1 MIVKEGTSLFQAAS
15 KNRKISDQIIDQIRD
30 AILSGQLKPG
40 ERVASE
46 KELILQFGV
55 SKATLREALRV
66 LEAMGLIEIRK
77 GTSGGAFVADVDMRT
92 TLNSLINFLRFE
104 KVSLKEITMVRYLI
118 EPTVAGIAATRG
130 TDKDIF
136 NLKKIIGRTVTKS
149 ENEVSKEIGFHRY
162 LARMVDNTLLN
173 LIIDFVDNI
182 LSSLKTELRLGVDFY
197 QGVRKSHRL
206 ILECM
211 IQKDPLAAAVA
222 MGNDL
227 LEVGNYLAEVTKTAP
242 FDPQEFPQFWS
253 SSHWH
258 LLLNPGARVVAEGDP
273 LMKNRGVILKR
284 VGTSPLYL
292 ASQPPTGI
300 TKRSL
305 EIK

>member
-1 MIVKEGTSLFQAAS
+1 LFQAAS
-15 KNRKISDQIIDQIRD
+15 KNHKISDQIIDQFRD
-30 AILSGQLKPG
+30 AILSGQFKPG
-40 ERVASE
+40 EKVASE
-46 KELILQFGV
+46 KELIAQFGV

-77 GTSGGAFVADVDMRT
+77 GTAGGAFVADVDMRA
-92 TLNSLINFLRFE
+92 TLNSLVNFLRFE
-104 KVSLKEITMVRYLI
+104 KISVREITMFRYLI
-118 EPTVAGIAATRG
+118 EPTVAGIVAIKITE
-130 TDKDIF
+130 KDIH
-136 NLKKIIGRTVTKS
+136 NLRKIIGRTVTKS
-149 ENEVSKEIGFHRY
+149 KNEVSKEIGFHRY

-182 LSSLKTELRLGVDFY
+182 LSTLKTELQIKEDFY
-197 QGVRKSHRL
+197 RSVRTSHRY
-206 ILECM
+206 ILECL
-211 IQKDPLAAAVA
+211 IQKDPIAAAVA

-242 FDPQEFPQFWS
+242 FDPQELPQFWS
-253 SSHWH
+253 SNHWH

-300 TKRSL
+300 TNRSS
-305 EIK
+305 

>member
-1 MIVKEGTSLFQAAS
+1 LFQAAS
-15 KNRKISDQIIDQIRD
+15 KSHKISDQIIDQFRD

-40 ERVASE
+40 EKVASE
-46 KELILQFGV
+46 KELTLQFGV

-77 GTSGGAFVADVDMRT
+77 GTAGGAFVAGVDMRA
-92 TLNSLINFLRFE
+92 TLNSLVNFLRFE
-104 KVSLKEITMVRYLI
+104 KISVREITMFRYLI
-118 EPTVAGIAATRG
+118 EPTVAGIAATG
-130 TDKDIF
+130 ITDKDIF
-136 NLKKIIGRTVTKS
+136 NLRKIIGRTVTKGK
-149 ENEVSKEIGFHRY
+149 NEISKEIGFHRY
-162 LARMVDNTLLN
+162 LARMVDSTLLN

-182 LSSLKTELRLGVDFY
+182 LSSLKTELQLEDVFY
-197 QGVRKSHRL
+197 RNVRTSHRY

-211 IQKDPLAAAVA
+211 IQKDPIAAAVA

-242 FDPQEFPQFWS
+242 FDPQELPQFWS
-253 SSHWH
+253 SDHWH

-300 TKRSL
+300 TKRSS
-305 EIK
+305 

>member
-1 MIVKEGTSLFQAAS
+1 LFQTAS
-15 KNRKISDQIIDQIRD
+15 KSHKISDQIIDQFRD

-46 KELILQFGV
+46 KELIIQFGV

-92 TLNSLINFLRFE
+92 TLNSLVNFLRFE
-104 KVSLKEITMVRYLI
+104 KVSINEITMFRYLI
-118 EPTVAGIAATRG
+118 EPTVAGIAATRA
-130 TDKDIF
+130 TDKDLF
-136 NLKKIIGRTVTKS
+136 NLKKIIGRTVTRS

-173 LIIDFVDNI
+173 LIIDFVDNL
-182 LSSLKTELRLGVDFY
+182 LSTMKTELRLGVDFY
-197 QGVRKSHRL
+197 RDVRKSHRL

-211 IQKDPLAAAVA
+211 IQKDPMAAAVA

-242 FDPQEFPQFWS
+242 FDPRDLPQFWS
-253 SSHWH
+253 SNHWH
-258 LLLNPGARVVAEGDP
+258 LLLNPKARVVAEGDP
-273 LMKNRGVILKR
+273 MMKDRGIILKR

-292 ASQPPTGI
+292 ASQPPSGI
-300 TKRSL
+300 TKGSF
-305 EIK
+305 

>member
-1 MIVKEGTSLFQAAS
+1 LFQTAS
-15 KNRKISDQIIDQIRD
+15 KSHKISDQIIDQFRD

-46 KELILQFGV
+46 KELIIQFGV

-92 TLNSLINFLRFE
+92 TLNSLVNFLRFE
-104 KVSLKEITMVRYLI
+104 KVSINEITMFRYLI
-118 EPTVAGIAATRG
+118 EPTVAGIAATRA
-130 TDKDIF
+130 TDKDLF
-136 NLKKIIGRTVTKS
+136 NLKKIIGRTVTRS

-162 LARMVDNTLLN
+162 LARMVDNTPLN
-173 LIIDFVDNI
+173 LIIDFVDNL
-182 LSSLKTELRLGVDFY
+182 LSTMKTELRLGVDFY
-197 QGVRKSHRL
+197 RDVRKSHRL

-211 IQKDPLAAAVA
+211 IQKDPMAAAVA

-242 FDPQEFPQFWS
+242 FDPRDLPQFWS
-253 SSHWH
+253 SNHWH

-292 ASQPPTGI
+292 ASQPPTGV
-300 TKRSL
+300 TKGSL
-305 EIK
+305 

>member
-1 MIVKEGTSLFQAAS
+1 MFQAAS
-15 KNRKISDQIIDQIRD
+15 KNQKISDQIIDQFRD

-104 KVSLKEITMVRYLI
+104 KVSLKEITMFRYLI
-118 EPTVAGIAATRG
+118 EPTVAGIAATQV

-149 ENEVSKEIGFHRY
+149 EHEVSKEIGFHRY

-182 LSSLKTELRLGVDFY
+182 LSSLKTELRLRVDFY

-227 LEVGNYLAEVTKTAP
+227 LEVGNYLAEVTKTPP
-242 FDPQEFPQFWS
+242 FDPQELPQFWS
-253 SSHWH
+253 SNHWH

-273 LMKNRGVILKR
+273 LMKNQGVILKR

-292 ASQPPTGI
+292 ASQLPEGMVNRP
-300 TKRSL
+300 L
-305 EIK
+305 

>member
-1 MIVKEGTSLFQAAS
+1 MFQAAS
-15 KNRKISDQIIDQIRD
+15 KNHRISDQIIDQIRD
-30 AILSGQLKPG
+30 AVLSGQLKPG

-104 KVSLKEITMVRYLI
+104 KVSLKEITMFRYLI
-118 EPTVAGIAATRG
+118 EPTVAGIAATRA

-136 NLKKIIGRTVTKS
+136 SLKKIIGRTVTKS

-227 LEVGNYLAEVTKTAP
+227 LEVGNYLAEVTKTTP
-242 FDPQEFPQFWS
+242 FAPQELPQFWS
-253 SSHWH
+253 SDHWH
-258 LLLNPGARVVAEGDP
+258 LLLNPTARVVAEGDP

-292 ASQPPTGI
+292 ASQPPTSI